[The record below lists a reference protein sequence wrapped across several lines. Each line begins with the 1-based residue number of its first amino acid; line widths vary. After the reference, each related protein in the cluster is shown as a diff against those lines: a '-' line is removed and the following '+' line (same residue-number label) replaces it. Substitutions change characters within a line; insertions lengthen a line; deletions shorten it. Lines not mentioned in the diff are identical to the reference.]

1 MNLGW
6 KLHVR
11 NGYAKK
17 LLLSTFSSFPKLEV
31 VGTET
36 VLLQGP
42 RNINFMHSSLHMRGW
57 LSYPA
62 REFVG
67 ISEKKWIWHKLKH
80 LILVAG
86 KAWDGLGNM
95 ICLQD
100 CRSLH
105 DLRPTNQW
113 LLKVKCA
120 EFMSGFAERE
130 RETHLLDPMFVKAWS
145 GSAVKRKEISLHCV
159 KEEILKVQNFFLS

>member
-11 NGYAKK
+11 NGYANK

-42 RNINFMHSSLHMRGW
+42 RNIHFMHSPLPRRGW

-62 REFVG
+62 SKFVG
-67 ISEKKWIWHKLKH
+67 ISEKKWTQTSFFHSWQGMGGFGEYDL
-80 LILVAG
+80 
-86 KAWDGLGNM
+86 
-95 ICLQD
+95 
-100 CRSLH
+100 SFH
-105 DLRPTNQW
+105 DLRPTNQR
-113 LLKVKCA
+113 LLKVKHA

-130 RETHLLDPMFVKAWS
+130 RL
-145 GSAVKRKEISLHCV
+145 ISWTQSL
-159 KEEILKVQNFFLS
+159 